1 MIPSRP
7 SKTAAHVAMRRAAH
21 QLIDTPLVLEDPLAL
36 RIIGPELRARL
47 DGSLETYDRTISVR
61 RRRAFLVARARFADE
76 QLAAALSRG
85 VRQFVVLGAG
95 LDTAVYRV
103 GPQEPPLTL
112 FEVDHPAT
120 QAWKR
125 ERLAVAQIDLP
136 AGLTFAPIDFTEQT
150 LAEGLTAA
158 GFDFSRPTFVSWLG
172 VTMYLTEAVALE
184 TLRVLAALPSG
195 SEVVF
200 DYVEPRWSWNP
211 LFWIMRRRQLARLAK
226 MGEPWLSAFKPGPLA
241 DKLRAFGYRDV
252 DDLNGKALNAR
263 YFSNRADD
271 LRVGAHGHVVA
282 ALK

>member
-1 MIPSRP
+1 M
-7 SKTAAHVAMRRAAH
+7 TAAHVAMRRAAH

-36 RIIGPELRARL
+36 RIIGPDLRTRL
-47 DGSLETYDRTISVR
+47 EGSLETYERKISVR
-61 RRRAFLVARARFADE
+61 HRRAFLVSRARFADE
-76 QLAAALSRG
+76 HLAAALARG

-103 GPQEPPLTL
+103 APQEPPLAL

-120 QAWKR
+120 QQWKR
-125 ERLAVAQIDLP
+125 ERLDAAQISLP

-184 TLRVLAALPSG
+184 TLRVLATLPAG

-211 LFWIMRRRQLARLAK
+211 FFWIMRRRQLARLAK
-226 MGEPWLSAFKPGPLA
+226 MGEPWLSAFKPDALA
-241 DKLRAFGYRDV
+241 VKLRSMGFSKIE
-252 DDLNGKALNAR
+252 DLGGKALNSRFFA
-263 YFSNRADD
+263 NRSDG
-271 LRVGAHGHVVA
+271 LKVGSHGHVVS
-282 ALK
+282 ALR